1 MKRISAALLV
11 AAALSATLVGC
22 GGKGEDKGAKAAGG
36 EVLPGT
42 ISDAMIDTSHSQAQ
56 APLMPA
62 KVDKPKID
70 LPGADASDAAEAP
83 AAEPAPTPTETAK
96 PVAAPKPAASPK
108 PAATAKPKPTASK
121 PAA

>member
-11 AAALSATLVGC
+11 AAALSATVSGC
-22 GGKGEDKGAKAAGG
+22 GGKGEEKGAKAAGG

-62 KVDKPKID
+62 KVDKPKLD
-70 LPGADASDAAEAP
+70 LPGTDASEAADSP
-83 AAEPAPTPTETAK
+83 VAESAPAPTD
-96 PVAAPKPAASPK
+96 AANPADVPKPAASPK
-108 PAATAKPKPTASK
+108 PAATAKPKPAASK